1 MSEIS
6 AEERLEIFKEALE
19 HYKDRIS
26 IESDKE
32 ENEEIKSLLDEFW
45 KTRIQL
51 LDEILKYVDEQNHQ
65 HINQQLDRYRHAM
78 CVSVNRY
85 LEDLKRTKSE
95 IEKFE
100 KIPLDFNK
108 MDDKIRR
115 VEAVHE
121 QFCREHLLV
130 IEKSMKFPT
139 F

>member
-6 AEERLEIFKEALE
+6 VEERLEIFKEALE

-65 HINQQLDRYRHAM
+65 HINQQLDRYRHAI
-78 CVSVNRY
+78 CVSIDRY

-100 KIPLDFNK
+100 KIRLDFSK